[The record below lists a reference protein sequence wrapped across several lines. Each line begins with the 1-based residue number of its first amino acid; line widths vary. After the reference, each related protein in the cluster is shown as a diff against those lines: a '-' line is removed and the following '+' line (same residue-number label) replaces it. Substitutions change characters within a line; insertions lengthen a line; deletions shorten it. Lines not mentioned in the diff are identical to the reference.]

1 MNITLDVF
9 LSRVRGWHKTGGQT
23 ERQTDRQTVYSTLSV
38 CPFCYLLERG
48 SFSVSYCSIVCMC
61 VLMWNFVSY
70 FVCVVLCIFVFLC
83 DILLPSGVI
92 INDNNVLLISLS
104 LSTFLP
110 RDAMHNRGYCRHA
123 VSVRLSVPF
132 MDHVKTNKH
141 IFGFFS
147 PSGSH
152 T

>member
-38 CPFCYLLERG
+38 CSFCYLLERG

-92 INDNNVLLISLS
+92 INDNNVLLMI
-104 LSTFLP
+104 T
-110 RDAMHNRGYCRHA
+110 
-123 VSVRLSVPF
+123 VS
-132 MDHVKTNKH
+132 KY
-141 IFGFFS
+141 IFAARCYA
-147 PSGSH
+147 
-152 T
+152 